1 MFAGFPF
8 LIVGIIGLLF
18 HRSYANDTRIDLS
31 IHEFWENFNK
41 KYPEDLK
48 DAVTKSSNYKY
59 DISFLY
65 KLSLED
71 AYKKLSN
78 EQSEE
83 LILDFKEIKLLE
95 EDLSTH
101 EKLKDYSLYIGA
113 GGIAIFIFSIFFYSV
128 N

>member
-1 MFAGFPF
+1 MFTGFPF

-18 HRSYANDTRIDLS
+18 HRSYVNDTRIDLS
-31 IHEFWENFNK
+31 IHEFWETFNK
-41 KYPEDLK
+41 KYPKDLK
-48 DAVTKSSNYKY
+48 DAVHRSSNYKY

-65 KLSLED
+65 KLSSED

-78 EQSEE
+78 EQSEK
-83 LILDFKEIKLLE
+83 LILKFKEIKLLQE
-95 EDLSTH
+95 NLSNHERLED
-101 EKLKDYSLYIGA
+101 YCLYIGA